1 MFFFF
6 FNYYEIFQQYPRT
19 KVYVLSERECVSV
32 CGGARTGVHISEN
45 IKEAEKEHWSVQTQ
59 LKIGFENH

>member
-1 MFFFF
+1 M
-6 FNYYEIFQQYPRT
+6 
-19 KVYVLSERECVSV
+19 YVLSERECVSV